1 MDAFWTENLGKIIAI
16 GVVGGSVGYFLLYWG
31 AKLIKLTDS
40 TSEKITRYGGIICAI
55 IAIIWLAPAYQAEI
69 NKQAIKTV
77 DANITKMIIEAKPVD
92 GKSALEVFSENA
104 EKISN
109 DRIASISDREKKL
122 YMASS
127 QFLGFYLGNT
137 KSRPEYCSSLGVAI
151 PRFVSEFEKVNQREL
166 ISARKIQTSSHG
178 PNIEKSF
185 QTMEALGLK
194 IITLQMTDWASQMKI
209 SGKELCQ
216 IFESNPIEN
225 AARLRYSELM
235 PLQSQLLID
244 TNP

>member
-1 MDAFWTENLGKIIAI
+1 MEAFWTENLGKIIAI
-16 GVVGGSVGYFLLYWG
+16 GIVSGSVGYFLLYWG
-31 AKLIKLTDS
+31 AKLIKLPDS
-40 TSEKITRYGGIICAI
+40 KSEKVTRYGGIISAI
-55 IAIIWLAPAYQAEI
+55 LAITFLGPIYQAEI
-69 NKQAIKTV
+69 NKQLLKKVDTTISQAIV
-77 DANITKMIIEAKPVD
+77 EAKPVD
-92 GKSALEVFSENA
+92 GKSAFEVLRENSEKKNN
-104 EKISN
+104 EQL
-109 DRIASISDREKKL
+109 ASISDREKKL